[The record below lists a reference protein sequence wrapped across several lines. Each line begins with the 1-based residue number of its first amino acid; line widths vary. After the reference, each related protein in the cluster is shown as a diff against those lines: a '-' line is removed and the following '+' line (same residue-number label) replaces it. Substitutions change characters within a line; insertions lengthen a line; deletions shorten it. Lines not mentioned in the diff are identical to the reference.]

1 MKKETQLVTLG
12 CFPEDHHG
20 VVNLPTYR
28 ASTILFANLA
38 EFEAADRGEHPRPT
52 YGRYGTPSTDAL
64 EKVLAEFE
72 GSKYAIVTASGLS
85 AIVVGLMAFL
95 KAGDHLLM
103 VDSAY
108 SPSRRFCDGLLKK
121 FGVEVT
127 YYDPLIG
134 ADIAKLMKDN
144 TRVVFVESP
153 GSLTFEVQDIPA
165 IAKVAHAK
173 GAVVI
178 GDMTWGT
185 LLYQTPR
192 DLGVDVTIHS
202 TTKYTAGHSDL
213 VMGTIYCNEEHYKNL
228 LTTYRN
234 LGPSPSADN
243 CYLAMRGLRTMAVR
257 VKQQYESAL
266 TVAKWLQT
274 RPEVEAV
281 LYPALPGA
289 PGHELWKRDF
299 TGAASLFSIALKPSS
314 HKALAA
320 MIDGLEYFGLG
331 YSWGGYESLLITF
344 NTEKIR
350 TARPWPYKGPGVRL
364 HIGLEHPD
372 DIIRDLEAGLNR
384 YTKAG

>member
-28 ASTILFANLA
+28 ASTILFPNLE
-38 EFEAADRGEHPRPT
+38 EFERADLGEHPRPS
-52 YGRYGTPSTDAL
+52 YGRYGTPSTEAL

-72 GSKYAIVTASGLS
+72 GSAHAIVTASGLS
-85 AIVVGLMAFL
+85 AIIVSLMAFL

-103 VDSAY
+103 VDSTYA
-108 SPSRRFCDGLLKK
+108 PSRRSCDHMLSR
-121 FGVEVT
+121 FGIEVT

-134 ADIAKLMKDN
+134 ADIAKLMKEN

-173 GAVVI
+173 GAIVI

-185 LLYQTPR
+185 LLYQKPS
-192 DLGVDVTIHS
+192 DLGVDVTVHS
-202 TTKYTAGHSDL
+202 ATKYIAGHSDL
-213 VMGTIYCNEEHYKNL
+213 VMGAIFCGADHYKAL
-228 LTTYRN
+228 LNAYRN

-243 CYLAMRGLRTMAVR
+243 CYLALRGMRTMAVR
-257 VKQQYESAL
+257 IKQQYESAL
-266 TVAKWLQT
+266 QVAKWLQA

-289 PGHELWKRDF
+289 PGHDLWKRDF
-299 TGAASLFSIALKPSS
+299 TGASSLFTIVLKPVS
-314 HKALAA
+314 HAALTA

-344 NTEKIR
+344 DTTKIR
-350 TARPWPYKGPGVRL
+350 SARPWPYKGPGIRL

-372 DIIRDLEAGLNR
+372 DIIKDLDQGFGRLRA
-384 YTKAG
+384 AS